1 MIFISEVLDVS
12 RERTWWCFEFF
23 FSGCSSFDLPN
34 IANDWSL
41 SRFKPLNSSQ
51 NRHEMWNTKL
61 MLPRKSS
68 ARNPTLISFVSK
80 CLKPIFAEHS
90 TIYRLYNQCLF
101 PVLQAEIRF
110 VSMTK
115 KPGFFRRSK
124 KLQWRNVMELPVVR
138 LLPWF
143 MPPTPT
149 SHWEWQMRRA

>member
-1 MIFISEVLDVS
+1 MCQENVPGDVLS
-12 RERTWWCFEFF
+12 FF
-23 FSGCSSFDLPN
+23 FPDVLHLIFQTLQMTGLCPG
-34 IANDWSL
+34 L
-41 SRFKPLNSSQ
+41 SPLKSSQ

-115 KPGFFRRSK
+115 KPGFFRHSK
-124 KLQWRNVMELPVVR
+124 KLRWRNVMELPVVR